1 MARAYRQPAPD
12 LIADLVEN
20 GQDFAFFR
28 AVSLALQATGQTV
41 EERAL
46 QVQRPERLRFSVD
59 PGLGFPAGD
68 VLGVDSAGEGDER
81 AFEIVVNFL
90 GLHGSSSPLPSHF
103 LETAAWSR
111 GEEGVQ
117 QKFNDFFSDRLI
129 WLLFLIWRKYRYD
142 IRYRAGASDQFSDW
156 MFALIG
162 IAEPETRGSAHV
174 PWAKLLTYLGVIAA
188 RTRSAE
194 MIAGVI
200 AHAFSLPPVTIRE
213 CQWRKVL
220 IPEDQRAHAGLMNCA
235 LGEDMVIGDMTDDVA
250 GKFTIV
256 LRDLSFARFQD
267 FLPSGKDHAPL
278 KQLIEFM
285 LRDQHA
291 YDIRLGLAQRQDSPL
306 VLSDSDEGHLGWS
319 SFLGS
324 GDAGQRDVLITA
336 RL

>member
-220 IPEDQRAHAGLMNCA
+220 IPEDQRAHAG
-235 LGEDMVIGDMTDDVA
+235 V
-250 GKFTIV
+250 
-256 LRDLSFARFQD
+256 
-267 FLPSGKDHAPL
+267 
-278 KQLIEFM
+278 
-285 LRDQHA
+285 
-291 YDIRLGLAQRQDSPL
+291 
-306 VLSDSDEGHLGWS
+306 
-319 SFLGS
+319 
-324 GDAGQRDVLITA
+324 GQGGFRGTG
-336 RL
+336 